1 MPFLDSHGTPIHYA
15 TRGSGPALILIHAI
29 SAGADMWHA
38 QVEHFASTHRVI
50 VFDARGVGRSGPIRG
65 WRHIRDRMA
74 DDVAHLLTHLGED
87 RAAVC
92 GVSFGGVI
100 AQHFALRHP
109 GRVERL
115 AIVDAYSDSRPTTP
129 GKALW
134 LASVYAGAISNLL
147 PASTLAR
154 IMRSQYRRWPGA
166 ADELARAVSRLRPL
180 DALKTRLAINLV
192 NYPPALNRADYPV
205 LGVVGEDSWPRSV
218 TFMEELRRAVPRTRL
233 VRVPDATDPTPLC
246 QPDVFNDI
254 LGAFLH
260 EESLHEESLHDE

>member
-1 MPFLDSHGTPIHYA
+1 MPFLDSGGTPIHYESH
-15 TRGSGPALILIHAI
+15 GSGPPLVLIHAI
-29 SAGADMWHA
+29 SAGAQMWRH

-74 DDVAHLLTHLGED
+74 DDVARLLTHLGEH

-100 AQHFALRHP
+100 AQHVALRHP
-109 GRVERL
+109 DRIERL

-134 LASVYAGAISNLL
+134 LASVYAGASSNLM
-147 PASTLAR
+147 PASVLIR
-154 IMRSQYRRWPGA
+154 IMRSQYRRWPEA
-166 ADELARAVSRLRPL
+166 ADALAAAVSRLRPM

-192 NYPPALNRADYPV
+192 NYPPALNRAHYPV
-205 LGVVGEDSWPRSV
+205 LGVVGEDSWPRSI

-233 VRVPDATDPTPLC
+233 VRVPDSTDPTPLC
-246 QPDVFNDI
+246 QPAAFNEI
-254 LGAFLH
+254 LAAFLG
-260 EESLHEESLHDE
+260 DD